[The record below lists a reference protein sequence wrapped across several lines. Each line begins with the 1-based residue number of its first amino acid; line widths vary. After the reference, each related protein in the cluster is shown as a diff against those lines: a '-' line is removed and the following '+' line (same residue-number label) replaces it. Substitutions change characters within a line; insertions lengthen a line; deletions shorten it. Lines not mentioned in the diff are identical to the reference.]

1 MPFGDCICCGWLQA
15 IKGTSMKM
23 PDDKR
28 PDEKTIPAEETNT
41 AAAMTSRR
49 QAIGVM
55 GTTAAAAGMASA
67 GLPALGASA
76 QAAAETPLRVPLPP
90 PVLVPRGDLVNVL
103 EYEPQARLVLGPAKV
118 APILGSDRTITD
130 RITLRPRMNIPTRD
144 LDLTSTLFGDQ
155 HFTPIIVAPVADQKR
170 FHPDGEVAMAQGASA
185 AKAAMVVSS
194 DASLPLATIAQ
205 AATTPLWLQVYAK
218 SPKVKDVLAEAHAAN
233 ARAVVVTV
241 NAGTS
246 AARPAQ
252 PADAPIDW
260 AAVDAV
266 VKDTSLPV
274 IVKGIT
280 RPQDA
285 RQAVAHGAKGV
296 VVSNYRGG
304 NAAALKGTL
313 LLVAPVVQ
321 AVGDQI
327 PVLVDGSFRRG
338 TDILKA
344 LGFGAKAVLIGRPVM
359 WGLAAYGADGVQG
372 VVEMLQTELARYMC
386 MCGRPSLAAVDPS
399 LLRVHAALA
408 TGRNTHG

>member
-1 MPFGDCICCGWLQA
+1 
-15 IKGTSMKM
+15 M
-23 PDDKR
+23 PDD
-28 PDEKTIPAEETNT
+28 ETIVAGKTNPPAGV
-41 AAAMTSRR
+41 ASRR
-49 QAIGVM
+49 QTLGMM
-55 GTTAAAAGMASA
+55 GTAAAASMASTA
-67 GLPALGASA
+67 MPALGAP
-76 QAAAETPLRVPLPP
+76 AAPPLREPTPP
-90 PVLVPRGDLVNVL
+90 PALVPRADLVNVL
-103 EYEPQARLVLGPAKV
+103 EYESQARRMLGPAKV
-118 APILGSDRTITD
+118 APILGSDRTVTD

-144 LDLTSTLFGDQ
+144 LDLTMTLFGDQ
-155 HFTPIIVAPVADQKR
+155 HFTPIIVGPMADQKR
-170 FHPDGEVAMAQGASA
+170 FHPDGEIATARGASA

-194 DASLPLATIAQ
+194 DASVPLATIAQ
-205 AATTPLWLQVYAK
+205 AVTTPLWLQVYAK
-218 SPKVKDVLAEAHAAN
+218 GPKVKDVLAEASAAK
-233 ARAVVVTV
+233 AKAVIVTV

-246 AARPAQ
+246 ASGPAT
-252 PADAPIDW
+252 PASGRIDW

-266 VKDTSLPV
+266 VKDTALPV

-285 RQAVAHGAKGV
+285 KEAVARGARGV

-304 NAAALKGTL
+304 NAAALAGTL

-344 LGFGAKAVLIGRPVM
+344 LGFGARGVLIGRPVM
-359 WGLAAYGADGVQG
+359 SGLAAYGADGVQS

-399 LLRVHAALA
+399 VLRVHAPLLQ
-408 TGRNTHG
+408 TRNNRG